1 MLLLNAEKKK
11 QEIIVH
17 VGGKAKM
24 VGNEDFIKTKL
35 RRSWIVGKKSVFYIA
50 YVRYVNV

>member
-1 MLLLNAEKKK
+1 MFLLNSEKKK

-35 RRSWIVGKKSVFYIA
+35 RRSRLWAKNPYFI
-50 YVRYVNV
+50 